1 MLGDRRG
8 NIVRDYVPNYVVFDL
23 ETTGTSPMNDS
34 IIEISAVKVADRKVI
49 DTFTSLVNP
58 ERLIPYY
65 ATAVNGI
72 TDDMVR
78 NEPTLDVIL
87 PQFVDFIGN
96 EVLAGHNI
104 HCFDMKFIWKAAE
117 SMYGK
122 TITNNYLDTLP
133 MARKRLPQL
142 AHHRLVDIA
151 AYYKISTAGAH
162 RALNDCIMNQLCLER
177 LVEEQNNNQPK
188 RCPKCGGELKL
199 RNGRY
204 GGFWGCMAYPNCRYT
219 ENIN

>member
-8 NIVRDYVPNYVVFDL
+8 NIISGYVPDYVIFDL

-34 IIEISAVKVADRKVI
+34 IIEISAVKVTDRQVVE
-49 DTFTSLVNP
+49 TFTSLVNP
-58 ERLIPYY
+58 ERPIPYY

-78 NEPTLDVIL
+78 NEPTLEFIL
-87 PQFVDFIGN
+87 PKFIDFIGN
-96 EVLAGHNI
+96 EILVGHNI

-117 SMYGK
+117 LLYGK

-151 AYYKISTAGAH
+151 AYYEISTAGAH
-162 RALNDCIMNQLCLER
+162 RALNDCIMNQQCFER
-177 LVEEQNNNQPK
+177 LEQERINNPPK
-188 RCPKCGGELKL
+188 LCPKCGSGMKL

-204 GGFWGCMAYPNCRYT
+204 GEFWGCTEYPNCRYT
-219 ENIN
+219 ENKH